1 MTICSAYRYR
11 LTALTF
17 AVYFR
22 RKESSLCGGCHTG
35 SLSAMIKFYN
45 STENGVLTQCD
56 TAVAGCWVSVIN
68 PTADEVRELIEVYGL
83 DSGFVK
89 SSLDEEESS
98 RIEREDDQTLVIIDT
113 PVSSVDEDKTM
124 NFYTQPIGIILTESY
139 VFTISITET
148 QILNEAMNGNIRNL
162 RTTFKT
168 RFVLQLL
175 LRIAAIFLFYLKQI
189 DKLSSA
195 AEQQLHDA
203 MRNELLMQL
212 LALEK
217 SLVYFSTSLKANEA
231 TIEKIFR
238 GRVIKLYDE
247 DQDLLEDVLIE
258 MKQAI
263 EMANIYTGILSSMM
277 DGFSSVIS
285 NNLNMVMWRL
295 TIITV
300 ILEIPNII
308 FSFYGIN
315 TVDLPIPY
323 TFFPIS
329 LAVVLTTA
337 VGIWLTK
344 TRKK

>member
-1 MTICSAYRYR
+1 
-11 LTALTF
+11 
-17 AVYFR
+17 
-22 RKESSLCGGCHTG
+22 
-35 SLSAMIKFYN
+35 MIKFFIN
-45 STENGVLTQCD
+45 KDGKLTECESPEV
-56 TAVAGCWVSVIN
+56 GCWVSVVD
-68 PTADEVRELIEVYGL
+68 PTQQEVMELIQTYGL

-113 PVSSVDEDKTM
+113 PVSTVDEDQTR
-124 NFYTQPIGIILTESY
+124 NFYTQPMGIIITDDF
-139 VFTISITET
+139 VFTISLKET
-148 QILNEAMNGNIRNL
+148 QILQEGMHGGIRNL
-162 RTTFKT
+162 RPEFKT

-175 LRIAAIFLFYLKQI
+175 LRIAALFLTHLKQI
-189 DKLSSA
+189 DKISSA

-203 MRNELLMQL
+203 MKNELLMQL

-263 EMANIYTGILSSMM
+263 EMASIYTGILSSMM
-277 DGFSSVIS
+277 DGFSSIIS
-285 NNLNMVMWRL
+285 NNLNLVMWRL

-300 ILEIPNII
+300 ILEIPNIM
-308 FSFYGIN
+308 FAFYGIN
-315 TVDLPIPY
+315 TVDLPMPY
-323 TFFPIS
+323 TWFAIT
-329 LAVVLTTA
+329 LTVFLTGITA
-337 VGIWLTK
+337 FALMKW
-344 TRKK
+344 KKK

>member
-1 MTICSAYRYR
+1 
-11 LTALTF
+11 
-17 AVYFR
+17 
-22 RKESSLCGGCHTG
+22 
-35 SLSAMIKFYN
+35 MINFY
-45 STENGVLTQCD
+45 SYTEGRFGQCE
-56 TAVAGCWVSVIN
+56 APVPGCWVSVIN
-68 PTADEVRELIEVYGL
+68 PSPQEIKELIDVYGL

-113 PVSSVDEDKTM
+113 PVSSMDEDKTRM
-124 NFYTQPIGIILTESY
+124 FYTMPIGIIITKDF
-139 VFTISITET
+139 VFTISLQENQVID
-148 QILNEAMNGNIRNL
+148 EAMRGTIRNL
-162 RTTFKT
+162 RPDFKT

-175 LRIAAIFLFYLKQI
+175 LRISALFLFHLKQI
-189 DKLSSA
+189 DKISSA

-203 MRNELLMQL
+203 MKNELLMQL

-231 TIEKIFR
+231 TIEKIHR

-263 EMANIYTGILSSMM
+263 EMSSIYSGILSSMM

-285 NNLNMVMWRL
+285 NNQNIVMWRL

-308 FSFYGIN
+308 VGFYGMN
-315 TVDLPIPY
+315 TDTLPFKTSWIFPTMLIIGIVSVM
-323 TFFPIS
+323 TFFMMRS
-329 LAVVLTTA
+329 N
-337 VGIWLTK
+337 
-344 TRKK
+344 KK